1 MRTKFSRVASRILVI
16 LQLMLILPVLPILGA
31 IKVKSAADVAKKWAE
46 VTPSRAAYYESG
58 AVGAGDDWAKNT
70 EAASAQ
76 FKAAVSASNIDQ
88 LFRGGVKKAG
98 AEKYN
103 RKVKD
108 VGTQRFG
115 QGVSA
120 AAGDMQSGIA
130 PMLDTIAGLTLQP
143 RQPRGSEANLARV
156 REVATA
162 LHKKRLALRAA
173 GS

>member
-1 MRTKFSRVASRILVI
+1 MRTKINRVLHSMAFVLSLI
-16 LQLMLILPVLPILGA
+16 MLAPILPILGV
-31 IKVKSAADVAKKWAE
+31 IKVKSAADVAKKWGD
-46 VTPSRAAYYESG
+46 VTPGRAAFYESG
-58 AVGAGDDWAKNT
+58 AVGAGDDWQKNT

-88 LFRGGVKKAG
+88 LYKGGVKKAG

-108 VGTQRFG
+108 VGSARFS
-115 QGVSA
+115 QGVT
-120 AAGDMQSGIA
+120 AGITDYQNGVD
-130 PMLDTIAGLTLQP
+130 PMLATIAGITLP
-143 RQPRGSEANLARV
+143 ARQPRGSEANLARV

-173 GS
+173 GQ

>member
-1 MRTKFSRVASRILVI
+1 MRTKFSRVVNQIIVI

-31 IKVKSAADVAKKWAE
+31 IKVKSADEVAKKFAD
-46 VTPSRAAYYESG
+46 VTPGRAAFYESG

-70 EAASAQ
+70 EAAAAQ

-103 RKVKD
+103 RKVKE
-108 VGTQRFG
+108 VGASRFS
-115 QGVSA
+115 QGVV
-120 AAGDMQSGIA
+120 AGAVDYKNGIA
-130 PMLDTIAGLTLQP
+130 PMLDTIAGLTLP
-143 RQPRGSEANLARV
+143 ARQPRGSEANLARV

-173 GS
+173 GG